1 VVFSNQADVVSAIEM
16 YGRRKFTSMPSANQ
30 NLPRWTTLEGKF
42 TLILAYPPPKLKKG
56 LAIIANPSI
65 SMVGGAGI
73 EPATSTM

>member
-42 TLILAYPPPKLKKG
+42 TLILAYPPPT
-56 LAIIANPSI
+56 
-65 SMVGGAGI
+65 
-73 EPATSTM
+73 PATKIEEGVSHYS